1 MAKVRFTTP
10 VMRMV
15 QGDVDEAQTK
25 DMQGNLRVVKT
36 GPNAGQP
43 NPQFFV
49 GGAVAKTDPAW
60 PPFWETLVRQAFA
73 DFPSLFPHGI
83 DAIIAAG
90 GPQPWFTEPPQGHQM
105 PWVMGDFSWKVQDG
119 DASVVR
125 EGKLVNYAEREGY
138 AGSWVVKF
146 GSSYPPRCFHAGR
159 YAANEQIQEKKV
171 IRRGYY
177 VRVSGST
184 EGNGNMQRPGI
195 YLNLDMVELSAF
207 GPEIV
212 SGPDAGSAFGG
223 GPVALPPGAT
233 AAPATP
239 AAPGAP
245 AAPLAP
251 APAAAATGAP
261 ATAYAGTAAP
271 TPPVAPVA
279 GGAPAPNPVPA
290 APYTGYMG
298 NAAAPAASPPPA
310 PTASVSPATAS
321 PSSAVP
327 PPAPPAPVPT
337 PPVAAGPV
345 MLPAAGGAS
354 YEAMIAAGW
363 TDDTMRANG
372 MMA

>member
-1 MAKVRFTTP
+1 MHVAKMRFTTP

-43 NPQFFV
+43 NPQFFI

-60 PPFWETLVRQAFA
+60 PAFWEILVRQAFA
-73 DFPSLFPHGI
+73 DFPSLFPHGV

-90 GPQPWFTEPPQGHQM
+90 GPQPWFTQPPQGHTM
-105 PWVMGDFSWKVQDG
+105 PWVMGEFSWKVQDG

-138 AGSWVVKF
+138 AGAWVVKF

-159 YAANEQIQEKKV
+159 YAAAEQIQEKKV

-184 EGNGNMQRPGI
+184 EGNGNMSRPGI

-212 SGPDAGSAFGG
+212 SGPDAGAAFGG

-239 AAPGAP
+239 AAPVPGAP
-245 AAPLAP
+245 AAPT
-251 APAAAATGAP
+251 PAA
-261 ATAYAGTAAP
+261 
-271 TPPVAPVA
+271 
-279 GGAPAPNPVPA
+279 PVPA
-290 APYTGYMG
+290 APVPAAAPSPAVASPVPASPAPAAPAAPAPAPYAGYMG
-298 NAAAPAASPPPA
+298 NAAAPAASSSIPPQAPSAPVATASPTSPPPPPPPA
-310 PTASVSPATAS
+310 PV
-321 PSSAVP
+321 
-327 PPAPPAPVPT
+327 
-337 PPVAAGPV
+337 PVAAGPV

>member
-1 MAKVRFTTP
+1 MAKSRFTSP

-60 PPFWETLVRQAFA
+60 PPFWDTLVRQAFA
-73 DFPSLFPHGI
+73 DFPSLFPHGV

-90 GPQPWFTEPPQGHQM
+90 GPQPWFTQPPQGHTM
-105 PWVMGDFSWKVQDG
+105 PWVMGEFSWKVQDG

-138 AGSWVVKF
+138 AGAWVVKF

-177 VRVSGST
+177 IRVSGST
-184 EGNGNMQRPGI
+184 EGNGNMSRPGI

-212 SGPDAGSAFGG
+212 SGPDAGAAFGG

-239 AAPGAP
+239 AAGAP
-245 AAPLAP
+245 PVPPAAAP
-251 APAAAATGAP
+251 APAAPVPAA
-261 ATAYAGTAAP
+261 
-271 TPPVAPVA
+271 
-279 GGAPAPNPVPA
+279 APAP

-298 NAAAPAASPPPA
+298 NAPAPAPAAAPAPATPAAPPPV
-310 PTASVSPATAS
+310 PSATTVS
-321 PSSAVP
+321 PSSV
-327 PPAPPAPVPT
+327 PPAPPPA
-337 PPVAAGPV
+337 PVAAGPT
-345 MLPAAGGAS
+345 MLPAANGAT
-354 YEAMIAAGW
+354 YEQMIAAGW
-363 TDDTMRANG
+363 TDDTLRAHG